1 MSKRPTR
8 CDFCNRRI
16 RRTHHEFLLRDFE
29 TGQAIARYHTK
40 PECQVAAA
48 DYFVSGV
55 AIRAT
60 IFHPERCGSDLESCD
75 AGAEKPREVSG
86 AES

>member
-8 CDFCNRRI
+8 CDACNRRI
-16 RRTHHEFLLRDFE
+16 RLSQHALLLRDFE
-29 TGQAIARYHTK
+29 TQQAIGADVVAAD
-40 PECQVAAA
+40 CQVAAA

-75 AGAEKPREVSG
+75 AGAEE
-86 AES
+86 AA

>member
-1 MSKRPTR
+1 MSKRPTC

-16 RRTHHEFLLRDFE
+16 RLSQHALLLRDFSTE
-29 TGQAIARYHTK
+29 QAIGRYHVR
-40 PECQVAAA
+40 PDCQVAAA

-75 AGAEKPREVSG
+75 AGAVG
-86 AES
+86 VA